1 MRLKKKLKIKL
12 FTSAERLIALRNL
25 KPKRKEG
32 FLKVISIFSFIGIML
47 GVAILII
54 VMSVMNGFRTELTN
68 KILGFNPHVVIKP
81 YNNKNIDSKFKEQLK
96 KEFPKIKILDS
107 FSGEG
112 VVINNDYA
120 KGIIIKGLDPKNKKN
135 SIFLKK
141 ILIEGDQYE
150 ISKGEIIVG
159 NELAMELNL
168 AVGDK
173 INLLSSVYINT
184 PFGGLPKQET
194 YSVGGVFSSGFYEFD
209 KNIVFLNLEETLF
222 FFDKTKLDINL
233 EVYLPNPLKANN
245 IKDRIG
251 IINNNFYVYSW
262 IDINKSFFSA
272 LKVERNVMFIILT
285 LIIIV
290 AAFNIISGLTILIKN
305 KTKEIAILKTLG
317 LSNKSIVR
325 SFFLTGFT
333 IGFTA
338 SVFGIIIGI
347 LFSENIESI
356 RVFLSYVMNV
366 EIFPSDVYFL
376 NEMPSEINSFSI
388 MIIFIFSLV
397 ITTIASLIPAIAI
410 SKMNTIKALKY
421 E

>member
-1 MRLKKKLKIKL
+1 M
-12 FTSAERLIALRNL
+12 FTSAEKLIALRNL

-68 KILGFNPHVVIKP
+68 KILGFNPHVIIKP
-81 YNNKNIDSKFKEQLK
+81 YNDSKIDSKFRDQLAK
-96 KEFPKIKILDS
+96 NFTNIQVLDS
-107 FSGEG
+107 YSGEG
-112 VVINNDYA
+112 VVINIDYA
-120 KGIIIKGLDPKNKKN
+120 KGLMIKGLDQDNEKNL
-135 SIFLKK
+135 IFLKK
-141 ILIEGDQYE
+141 ILIEGNSGK
-150 ISKGEIIVG
+150 IKKGQIIVG
-159 NELAMELNL
+159 KELAIELNL
-168 AVGDK
+168 ALGDK
-173 INLLSSVYINT
+173 INLLSSVYIGT
-184 PFGGLPKQET
+184 PFGSLPKQET

-209 KNIVFLNLEETLF
+209 RNVVFLNLKETLY
-222 FFDKTKLDINL
+222 FFDKTKRDINL
-233 EVYLPNPLKANN
+233 EVYLSNPLKADE
-245 IKDRIG
+245 IKDKIG
-251 IINNNFYVYSW
+251 LMNNNFYVYSW
-262 IDINKSFFSA
+262 IDLNKSFFSA

-317 LSNKSIVR
+317 LSNSSIIK

-333 IGFTA
+333 IGFMA
-338 SVFGIIIGI
+338 SVFGILIGV

-356 RVFLSYVMNV
+356 RVFLSYILNI

-376 NEMPSEINSFSI
+376 SEIPSEINAFSI
-388 MIIFIFSLV
+388 MIIFSFSLI
-397 ITTIASLIPAIAI
+397 ITSLASLIPAI
-410 SKMNTIKALKY
+410 TIANMDTKKALKY

>member
-1 MRLKKKLKIKL
+1 M
-12 FTSAERLIALRNL
+12 FTSVERLIALRNL

-32 FLKVISIFSFIGIML
+32 FLKVISIFSFVGIML

-68 KILGFNPHVVIKP
+68 KILGFNPHITIKP
-81 YNNKNIDSKFKEQLK
+81 YNNQKINLKFKDQLTK
-96 KEFPKIKILDS
+96 NFPKIQILDS
-107 FSGEG
+107 YSGEG

-120 KGIIIKGLDPKNKKN
+120 KGIMIKGLDQKNEKN

-141 ILIEGDQYE
+141 ILIEGKN
-150 ISKGEIIVG
+150 IKIKKGEIIVG
-159 NELAMELNL
+159 KELAMELNL
-168 AVGDK
+168 AVGDR
-173 INLLSSVYINT
+173 INLLSSVYIST
-184 PFGGLPKQET
+184 PFGGVPKQET
-194 YSVGGVFSSGFYEFD
+194 YSVEGIFSSGFYEFD
-209 KNIVFLNLEETLF
+209 KNVVFLNLDETLY
-222 FFDKTKLDINL
+222 FFDKTKRDINL
-233 EVYLPNPLKANN
+233 EVYLSDPFKAND
-245 IKDRIG
+245 IKDEISM
-251 IINNNFYVYSW
+251 ISSNFYVYSW
-262 IDINKSFFSA
+262 MDVNKSFFSA

-317 LSNKSIVR
+317 LSNSSIIK

-333 IGFTA
+333 IGLLATIL
-338 SVFGIIIGI
+338 GIVLGV
-347 LFSENIESI
+347 LFSENIEFV
-356 RVFLSYVMNV
+356 RVFLSYVLNV

-376 NEMPSEINSFSI
+376 EEMPSEISPFSI
-388 MIIFIFSLV
+388 IIIFIFSL
-397 ITTIASLIPAIAI
+397 TTTSLASLVPAIAI

>member
-1 MRLKKKLKIKL
+1 L

-68 KILGFNPHVVIKP
+68 KILGFNPHIIIKP
-81 YNNKNIDSKFKEQLK
+81 YNEIKIDTQFREQLK
-96 KEFPKIKILDS
+96 KKFSDIGVLDS
-107 FSGEG
+107 YSGEG
-112 VVINNDYA
+112 VVINNNYA
-120 KGIIIKGLDPKNKKN
+120 KGLMIKGLDQENEKNL
-135 SIFLKK
+135 IFLKK
-141 ILIEGDQYE
+141 ILIEGKSPK
-150 ISKGEIIVG
+150 IKKGQIIVG
-159 NELAMELNL
+159 KELAIELNL
-168 AVGDK
+168 SVGDK
-173 INLLSSVYINT
+173 INLLSSVYIST

-194 YSVGGVFSSGFYEFD
+194 YSVGGIFSSGFYEFD
-209 KNIVFLNLEETLF
+209 KNVVFLNLKETLY
-222 FFDKTKLDINL
+222 FFDKTKRDINL
-233 EVYLPNPLKANN
+233 EVYLTNPLKADE
-245 IKDRIG
+245 IKDKIEL
-251 IINNNFYVYSW
+251 INNNFYVYSW
-262 IDINKSFFSA
+262 IDLNKSFFSA

-317 LSNKSIVR
+317 LSNRSIIK

-333 IGFTA
+333 IGFIA
-338 SVFGIIIGI
+338 SVSGIIIGV

-356 RVFLSYVMNV
+356 RVFLSYILNV

-376 NEMPSEINSFSI
+376 DELPSEINSFSI
-388 MIIFIFSLV
+388 MIIFIFSL
-397 ITTIASLIPAIAI
+397 ITTTLASLIPAIAI

>member
-1 MRLKKKLKIKL
+1 M
-12 FTSAERLIALRNL
+12 FTSVEKLIALRNL

-68 KILGFNPHVVIKP
+68 KILGFNPHIIIKP
-81 YNNKNIDSKFKEQLK
+81 YNNEKINSKFRKQLN
-96 KEFPKIKILDS
+96 ENFPKIEVLDS
-107 FSGEG
+107 YTGEG
-112 VVINNDYA
+112 VLINNDYA
-120 KGIIIKGLDPKNKKN
+120 KGLMIKGLDPENKKN
-135 SIFLKK
+135 SNFLKK
-141 ILIEGDQYE
+141 ILIEGKNNK
-150 ISKGEIIVG
+150 IKKGQIIVG
-159 NELAMELNL
+159 KELAIELNL

-173 INLLSSVYINT
+173 INLLSSVYIGT
-184 PFGGLPKQET
+184 PFGALPKQESYT
-194 YSVGGVFSSGFYEFD
+194 IEGIFSSGFYEFD
-209 KNIVFLNLEETLF
+209 KNVVFLNLYEALY
-222 FFDKTKLDINL
+222 FFDKTVSDINL
-233 EVYLPNPLKANN
+233 EVYLPNPLKADD
-245 IKDRIG
+245 IKDKIEK
-251 IINNNFYVYSW
+251 INNNFYVYSW
-262 IDINKSFFSA
+262 IDLNKSFFSA

-317 LSNKSIVR
+317 LSNNSIIK

-333 IGFTA
+333 IGFIA
-338 SVFGIIIGI
+338 SVSGIILGI

-356 RVFLSYVMNV
+356 RIFLSYILNI

-376 NEMPSEINSFSI
+376 DELPSEISSFSI

-397 ITTIASLIPAIAI
+397 TTSLASLIPAIAI

>member
-1 MRLKKKLKIKL
+1 M
-12 FTSAERLIALRNL
+12 FTSVERLIALRNL

-32 FLKVISIFSFIGIML
+32 FLKVISIFSFVGIML

-68 KILGFNPHVVIKP
+68 KILGFNPHITIKP
-81 YNNKNIDSKFKEQLK
+81 YNNQKINLKFKDQLTK
-96 KEFPKIKILDS
+96 NFPKIQILDS
-107 FSGEG
+107 YSGEG

-120 KGIIIKGLDPKNKKN
+120 KGIMIKGLDQKNEKN

-141 ILIEGDQYE
+141 ILIEGKN
-150 ISKGEIIVG
+150 IKIKKGEIIVG
-159 NELAMELNL
+159 KELAMELNL
-168 AVGDK
+168 AVGDR
-173 INLLSSVYINT
+173 INLLSSVYIST
-184 PFGGLPKQET
+184 PFGGVPKQET
-194 YSVGGVFSSGFYEFD
+194 YSVEGIFSSGFYEFD
-209 KNIVFLNLEETLF
+209 KNVVFLNLEETLY
-222 FFDKTKLDINL
+222 FFDKTKRDINL
-233 EVYLPNPLKANN
+233 EVYLSDPFKAND
-245 IKDRIG
+245 IKDEISM
-251 IINNNFYVYSW
+251 ISSNFYVYSW
-262 IDINKSFFSA
+262 MDVNKSFFSA

-317 LSNKSIVR
+317 LSNSSIIK

-333 IGFTA
+333 IGLLATILGI
-338 SVFGIIIGI
+338 VFGV
-347 LFSENIESI
+347 LFSENIEFV
-356 RVFLSYVMNV
+356 RVFLSYVLNV

-376 NEMPSEINSFSI
+376 EEMPSEISPFSI
-388 MIIFIFSLV
+388 IIIFIFSL
-397 ITTIASLIPAIAI
+397 TTTSLASLVPAIAI

>member
-1 MRLKKKLKIKL
+1 MFNSVEK
-12 FTSAERLIALRNL
+12 LIALRNL

-32 FLKVISIFSFIGIML
+32 FLKVISIFSFVGIML

-68 KILGFNPHVVIKP
+68 KILGFNPHLTIKP
-81 YNNKNIDSKFKEQLK
+81 YNNEKINSKFKEQLNK
-96 KEFPKIKILDS
+96 NFPKIQVLNS
-107 FSGEG
+107 YSGEG
-112 VVINNDYA
+112 VIINNDYA
-120 KGIIIKGLDPKNKKN
+120 KGIMIKGLDPKNKKN

-141 ILIEGDQYE
+141 ILIEGDVNK
-150 ISKGEIIVG
+150 IKKGKIVVG

-168 AVGDK
+168 AIGDK
-173 INLLSSVYINT
+173 INLLSSTYIST

-194 YSVGGVFSSGFYEFD
+194 YSIEGIFSSGFYEFD
-209 KNIVFLNLEETLF
+209 KNVVFLNLDETLHF
-222 FFDKTKLDINL
+222 FEKTKSDINL
-233 EVYLPNPLKANN
+233 EVYLSNPLKAND
-245 IKDRIG
+245 IKAKIE
-251 IINNNFYVYSW
+251 IMNNNFYVYSW
-262 IDINKSFFSA
+262 IDLNKSFFSA

-317 LSNKSIVR
+317 LSNKSIIK

-333 IGFTA
+333 IGLIA
-338 SVFGIIIGI
+338 SVFGIVIGV

-356 RVFLSYVMNV
+356 RSFLSYVLNV

-376 NEMPSEINSFSI
+376 DEMPSELNPFSI

-397 ITTIASLIPAIAI
+397 TTSLASLIPAIAI

>member
-1 MRLKKKLKIKL
+1 M
-12 FTSAERLIALRNL
+12 FTSVERLIALRNL

-32 FLKVISIFSFIGIML
+32 FLKVISIFSFVGIML

-68 KILGFNPHVVIKP
+68 KILGFNPHVTIKP
-81 YNNKNIDSKFKEQLK
+81 YNNEKIDEKFRDQLNKSFPNIKVIDSY
-96 KEFPKIKILDS
+96 
-107 FSGEG
+107 SGEG

-120 KGIIIKGLDPKNKKN
+120 KGIMIKGLDPKNEKN
-135 SIFLKK
+135 LEFLKNFLVEGEIKK
-141 ILIEGDQYE
+141 IK
-150 ISKGEIIVG
+150 KGEIIVG
-159 NELAMELNL
+159 KELAIELNL

-173 INLLSSVYINT
+173 INILSSVYIST
-184 PFGGLPKQET
+184 PLGGLPKQET
-194 YSVGGVFSSGFYEFD
+194 YSVEGIFSSGFYEFD
-209 KNIVFLNLEETLF
+209 KNVVFLNLEEALY

-233 EVYLPNPLKANN
+233 EVYLSNPLKANE
-245 IKDRIG
+245 IKDKIG
-251 IINNNFYVYSW
+251 IMNNNFYVYTW
-262 IDINKSFFSA
+262 IDLNKSFFSA

-317 LSNKSIVR
+317 LSNNSIIK

-333 IGFTA
+333 IGLTA
-338 SVFGIIIGI
+338 SVFGIIIGV
-347 LFSENIESI
+347 LFSENIEPI
-356 RVFLSYVMNV
+356 KIFLSYILNV

-376 NEMPSEINSFSI
+376 SEIPSEINAFSI
-388 MIIFIFSLV
+388 MIIFSFSL
-397 ITTIASLIPAIAI
+397 ITTSLASLIPAI
-410 SKMNTIKALKY
+410 TIANMDTKKALKY

>member
-1 MRLKKKLKIKL
+1 L
-12 FTSAERLIALRNL
+12 FTPAEKLIALRNL

-32 FLKVISIFSFIGIML
+32 FLKVISIFSFVGIML

-68 KILGFNPHVVIKP
+68 KILGFNPHVIIKP
-81 YNNKNIDSKFKEQLK
+81 YNDSKIDSKFRDQLNK
-96 KEFPKIKILDS
+96 NFSNIKILES
-107 FSGEG
+107 YSGEG

-120 KGIIIKGLDPKNKKN
+120 KGIMIKGLDSKNEKN

-141 ILIEGDQYE
+141 ILIEGE
-150 ISKGEIIVG
+150 KSKIERGDIIVG
-159 NELAMELNL
+159 KELAIELNL

-173 INLLSSVYINT
+173 INLLSSVYIST
-184 PFGGLPKQET
+184 PFGGVPKQET
-194 YSVGGVFSSGFYEFD
+194 YSVVGIFSSGFYEFD
-209 KNIVFLNLEETLF
+209 KNVVFLNLNEALF
-222 FFDKTKLDINL
+222 FFNKEKSDINL
-233 EVYLPNPLKANN
+233 EVYLPNPLMANDF
-245 IKDRIG
+245 KDRIG

-262 IDINKSFFSA
+262 IDLNKSFFSA

-317 LSNKSIVR
+317 LSNNSIIK

-333 IGFTA
+333 IGLIA
-338 SVFGIIIGI
+338 SVFGIIIGV

-356 RVFLSYVMNV
+356 RVIFSYIFNV

-376 NEMPSEINSFSI
+376 DEMPSEVNPFSI
-388 MIIFIFSLV
+388 IIIFIFSLV
-397 ITTIASLIPAIAI
+397 TTSLASLIPAIAI